1 MGQAGKFTQ
10 ALSRLTNVETD
21 LPLLG
26 PTPLL
31 KFIDPFVYISSNII
45 KQALV
50 ERTPLG
56 LLSREIRND
65 LLGKNGT
72 IAQDKA
78 QARMIVGTA
87 MATLI
92 GGLAAEGLVSGSGP
106 SDPHEAMAW
115 RLAGNQA
122 HSVRVGDIWYDLHRL
137 GPMGMLMGIGADLY
151 DVAHQANEGELLKA
165 ASVFQHAITQ
175 NILDESFMRGPSDL
189 IRAVEDPGRYGEGY
203 LRNFVSSF
211 VPYSVAGGQIARMV
225 DPYTRQARTTI
236 DAMKQKIPG
245 LSSDLMPRR
254 DIWGEPLPNKERL
267 LGLTAIYEQNAAQ
280 DPVNQVF
287 LQSGYFPAPP
297 ARKIRGIELTE
308 QQYDEYSRLAG
319 RMAKQRLSVIVQSPD
334 WLQWP
339 PNVRHDVVQ
348 ATIRQ
353 SREVASGYIMAK
365 DPTIIE
371 RAVRLKQEGP
381 QPKSLPA
388 PPPAQRGE
396 RHSEAMPSV
405 VNVPETQEAENQVQ
419 FVRDEQGR
427 ITGAQLRGRRFD
439 FTRHPETGRIV
450 GAA

>member
-1 MGQAGKFTQ
+1 
-10 ALSRLTNVETD
+10 
-21 LPLLG
+21 
-26 PTPLL
+26 
-31 KFIDPFVYISSNII
+31 
-45 KQALV
+45 
-50 ERTPLG
+50 
-56 LLSREIRND
+56 
-65 LLGKNGT
+65 
-72 IAQDKA
+72 
-78 QARMIVGTA
+78 
-87 MATLI
+87 
-92 GGLAAEGLVSGSGP
+92 
-106 SDPHEAMAW
+106 
-115 RLAGNQA
+115 
-122 HSVRVGDIWYDLHRL
+122 
-137 GPMGMLMGIGADLY
+137 
-151 DVAHQANEGELLKA
+151 
-165 ASVFQHAITQ
+165 
-175 NILDESFMRGPSDL
+175 
-189 IRAVEDPGRYGEGY
+189 
-203 LRNFVSSF
+203 
-211 VPYSVAGGQIARMV
+211 
-225 DPYTRQARTTI
+225 
-236 DAMKQKIPG
+236 
-245 LSSDLMPRR
+245 MPRR

-308 QQYDEYSRLAG
+308 QQYDDYSRMAG
-319 RMAKQRLSVIVQSPD
+319 RMAKQRLSVITQSPD